1 MYNLI
6 QKKNYNFMLSKNTK
20 DMQFTQFKDSISKL
34 IKNQNTNFDNY
45 FQMKEYKETKYKYDS
60 EDDNPGKNFLSF
72 IRIFDL
78 YDKNDSLTIN
88 DEFCDYL
95 SIMHYLNYFSNNK
108 IFSAI
113 CK

>member
-6 QKKNYNFMLSKNTK
+6 QKKNYNFMLSKNSK

-72 IRIFDL
+72 IRIFD
-78 YDKNDSLTIN
+78 
-88 DEFCDYL
+88 FCDYL